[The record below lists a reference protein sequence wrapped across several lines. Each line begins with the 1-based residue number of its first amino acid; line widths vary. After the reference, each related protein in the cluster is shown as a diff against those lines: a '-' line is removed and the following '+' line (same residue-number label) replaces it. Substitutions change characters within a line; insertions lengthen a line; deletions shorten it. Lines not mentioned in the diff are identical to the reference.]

1 MISLGFLVSVDS
13 DVRAILIKVI
23 HFYFTC
29 YYEEDILYA
38 AEKSL
43 KGCNLTDHGSQDHQF
58 FTIMHT

>member
-1 MISLGFLVSVDS
+1 MISLRFLVSVDS

-23 HFYFTC
+23 NFTF

-38 AEKSL
+38 AENSL
-43 KGCNLTDHGSQDHQF
+43 KVCNLTDHGSQDHQF